1 MIVGA
6 QKCMLFEP
14 SSASSQKFL
23 DLVLPR
29 LAASDSERARFA
41 LRATG
46 QAGRHSPGISQQTP
60 TPLGL
65 RLCFTACLTSVP
77 LPPLFTRLAGS

>member
-6 QKCMLFEP
+6 EKCMLFEP
-14 SSASSQKFL
+14 SSSSSQKFL

-41 LRATG
+41 LRAAG
-46 QAGRHSPGISQQTP
+46 QVWNA
-60 TPLGL
+60 
-65 RLCFTACLTSVP
+65 LTSKQAA
-77 LPPLFTRLAGS
+77 RSS

>member
-46 QAGRHSPGISQQTP
+46 QAGRH
-60 TPLGL
+60 PL
-65 RLCFTACLTSVP
+65 ASVS
-77 LPPLFTRLAGS
+77 RA